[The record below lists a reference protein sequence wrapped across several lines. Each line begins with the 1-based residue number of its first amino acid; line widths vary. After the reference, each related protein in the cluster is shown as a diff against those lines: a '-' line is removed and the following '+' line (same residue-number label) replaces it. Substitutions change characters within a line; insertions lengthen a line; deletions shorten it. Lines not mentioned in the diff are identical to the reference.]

1 MNAELL
7 TSWIHPMLAVVWVFP
22 LIGIVTYFSL
32 QTRQRR
38 LQMKAKVK
46 SKLPPTVGI
55 QHVEIGRWLAQSVVI
70 VSLVGFAHPTIA
82 KGFIAKNLLA
92 EAPVRGIFLIGVFS
106 LTLISVLLLNRAKPK
121 FWRAFLATL
130 TSMGLIII
138 GTQEWIFRR
147 GNEWFWSHYYYGL
160 VASILMV
167 ISLATVQEIYKD
179 RSLGWRRLHIAL
191 NVVAFLLFIGQGITG
206 VRDVAEI
213 AFWAP
218 K

>member
-1 MNAELL
+1 MNTELL

-38 LQMKAKVK
+38 LQMKAGMK
-46 SKLPPTVGI
+46 SKIPPAAGI
-55 QHVEIGRWLAQSVVI
+55 QHVQMGRWLAGSVVI
-70 VSLVGFAHPTIA
+70 LSLIGFAHPTIA

-92 EAPVRGIFLIGVFS
+92 EAPGRGIFLIFVFV
-106 LTLISVLLLNRAKPK
+106 LTLISLILLYRAKPK
-121 FWRAFLATL
+121 FWRAFFATL

-147 GNEWFWSHYYYGL
+147 GNEWYWSHYYYGL
-160 VASILMV
+160 IAAILMV
-167 ISLATVQEIYKD
+167 ISLAIVQEIYKD
-179 RSLGWRRLHIAL
+179 RSLAWRRLHIAL
-191 NVVAFLLFIGQGITG
+191 NSVAFLLFIGQGITG
-206 VRDVAEI
+206 IRDVAEI
-213 AFWAP
+213 AFWSA